1 MANTA
6 LNHFLHLFRCHLS
19 IALALV
25 RVFIY
30 NGGDDE
36 ELASQGA
43 RAMNFDANMAVPVGV
58 QVMENITWHNEM
70 GGCQI
75 PPLRRPL
82 SGRGYTVSQCY
93 EHARTIRMG
102 GGIFLLLLPSRFS

>member
-43 RAMNFDANMAVPVGV
+43 RAMNFDANMAVGV
-58 QVMENITWHNEM
+58 QVMENITWHKEM

-102 GGIFLLLLPSRFS
+102 GEIFLLPLPSRFS